1 VIFEM
6 VSPHPITVS
15 QLFDKLMVCIDCQNA
30 LPFGRM
36 WSLPTVAYV
45 LAFTL

>member
-15 QLFDKLMVCIDCQNA
+15 QLFDKLMVCLNCRTR
-30 LPFGRM
+30 RM
-36 WSLPTVAYV
+36 WPLLY
-45 LAFTL
+45 